1 VHLPIVVSCLIRKT
15 TGASTTLIQIHGRL
29 TAEEVAEL
37 EAACLAA
44 DGTLFLDVM
53 NLQFAD
59 KEGLNAIRKLASEG
73 AQVVGASPYIRLLL
87 DIAVAV

>member
-1 VHLPIVVSCLIRKT
+1 
-15 TGASTTLIQIHGRL
+15 
-29 TAEEVAEL
+29 L

-44 DGTLFLDVM
+44 QGALFLDVM

-59 KEGLNAIRKLASEG
+59 KEGLNAIKRLASEG

-87 DIAVAV
+87 DLALVG

>member
-1 VHLPIVVSCLIRKT
+1 M
-15 TGASTTLIQIHGRL
+15 
-29 TAEEVAEL
+29 

-44 DGTLFLDVM
+44 QGALFLDVM

-59 KEGLNAIRKLASEG
+59 KEGLSAIKRLASEG

-87 DIAVAV
+87 DLALVG